1 MADKQKNTKTKM
13 DKSRIL
19 LLSALF
25 LVVIAG
31 IVFALFALK
40 KNHESKQFGG
50 AHLKAAPATIESI
63 PGIEIATEEYTKT
76 QHQENL
82 LKAQAA
88 AERSKVGS
96 SAAVPTIT
104 RPAFVGD
111 SAGFLAGQSARAGCS
126 PEETKRA
133 KLAGVSPSE
142 LHCKGCTAKDL
153 QAFYTA
159 AELRQAGYSP
169 ADLKV
174 AAYSEEELKE
184 AGYHA
189 KELLAAGY
197 AAKQLA
203 ESGYSVTDLKQAGV
217 GLDEFSKLGIS
228 PDALRAAGFTADELL
243 KAGYP
248 VADLK
253 KIGYSAQE
261 IKNAGGSI
269 QALSDAGF
277 SPLNLAEAGAT
288 DQELAKAHILPD
300 TIKSLR
306 AELAARDAMPT
317 DCRLESLTKARVKG
331 IPVTAFA
338 KLKCDAATLKAA
350 GYTAEQLKAAG
361 YTAAQLKAAGYTAA
375 ELKAAGYS
383 AAELKVAGFN
393 AKDLKAAGFS
403 AADLKAAGFSAQ
415 ELKDAAYSAD
425 DLKKAGFSSGDLR
438 QAGHT
443 AEDLLKSGFSPSE
456 LRAAGYTVEQLKAG
470 GVNPKDMK
478 SAGFTDGELV
488 RAGFPPEEV
497 NPPPPPPP
505 VITTVVEAP
514 KPAEAQSTIANNPNE
529 KNILTLTPTSAP
541 SKVYDPSDPEQ
552 VLARLQK
559 RQAAQVS
566 GEQQAEAL
574 QQIQTSM
581 TTQATE
587 LFSSWNPPPA
597 QQYVAGEKVNVLEA
611 GQQRGAGSRGERGG
625 RLNAS
630 EQEIQNTNVVKA
642 GSVMFA
648 VLDTGI
654 NSDEVSPI
662 LATIVQGPLKGAR
675 LLGQFSRTDQ
685 KVLLSFST
693 MSLQVL
699 PTSISINAVA
709 IDPDTARTAV
719 SSSVNNH
726 YLLRYGTL
734 FGSAFLSGFA
744 SAVAQ
749 SGATVVPQ
757 NNANA
762 IITQPPLDTKDK
774 VAMALGSVGTQYS
787 AEMGKNFTTPPTVKV
802 DSGTALG
809 ILFMA
814 DLAVPNEVPVKEEKF
829 AQID

>member
-1 MADKQKNTKTKM
+1 MADQEKNTKTRM
-13 DKSRIL
+13 DKTRIVVL
-19 LLSALF
+19 LAVL

-40 KNHESKQFGG
+40 KHHETTQSAG
-50 AHLKAAPATIESI
+50 ARLRAAPRTIESI
-63 PGIEIATEEYTKT
+63 PGVEKATEEYTKT

-88 AERSKVGS
+88 AERAKVGS
-96 SAAVPTIT
+96 AAAVPTIT

-111 SAGFLAGQSARAGCS
+111 SSDFLANQSARVGCS
-126 PEETKRA
+126 PEEIKRA
-133 KLAGVSPSE
+133 KLAGVSASE

-169 ADLKV
+169 ADLKL

-184 AGYHA
+184 AGYPV
-189 KELLAAGY
+189 KDLLAAGY
-197 AAKQLA
+197 APKQLA
-203 ESGYSVTDLKQAGV
+203 EAGYSVTDLKQAGV
-217 GLDEFSKLGIS
+217 GLDTLSKLGIS
-228 PDALRAAGFTADELL
+228 PDALRAAGFTAEELL
-243 KAGYP
+243 KAGYS

-253 KIGYSAQE
+253 KMGYGAQE
-261 IKNAGGSI
+261 VKNAGGSI
-269 QALSDAGF
+269 HALSDAGF
-277 SPLNLAEAGAT
+277 SPMELAEAGAT
-288 DQELAKAHILPD
+288 DHELAQANILPD

-317 DCRLESLTKARVKG
+317 DCKLESLTKARVKG
-331 IPVTAFA
+331 IPVAAFA

-350 GYTAEQLKAAG
+350 GYTAAQLKAAG
-361 YTAAQLKAAGYTAA
+361 YTVAQLKAAGYTPTELKTAGYTAA
-375 ELKAAGYS
+375 ELKAAGFNAKDLNAAGFS
-383 AAELKVAGFN
+383 AAELKV
-393 AKDLKAAGFS
+393 
-403 AADLKAAGFSAQ
+403 AGFSAQ
-415 ELKDAAYSAD
+415 ELKDAGYSAE

-438 QAGHT
+438 QAGYT
-443 AEDLLKSGFSPSE
+443 AADLLKAGFSPSE
-456 LRAAGYTVEQLKAG
+456 LRAAGYTAEQLKAG

-488 RAGFPPEEV
+488 RAGFLPEEV
-497 NPPPPPPP
+497 TPPPPP
-505 VITTVVEAP
+505 VVTVVEAP
-514 KPAEAQSTIANNPNE
+514 KPAEVQPPMANPNE
-529 KNILTLTPTSAP
+529 KNTLTITPAPAP
-541 SKVYDPSDPEQ
+541 SKVYDASDPEQ
-552 VLARLQK
+552 VLERLQK

-566 GEQQAEAL
+566 GEQKAEAL

-597 QQYVAGEKVNVLEA
+597 QQYVAGEKVEALEA
-611 GQQRGAGSRGERGG
+611 GQQRGGSRGRDERGG
-625 RLNAS
+625 RWNAN
-630 EQEIQNTNVVKA
+630 EREIQNTNIVKA

-693 MSLQVL
+693 MSLPVL
-699 PTSISINAVA
+699 PTSIPINAVA

-814 DLAVPNEVPVKEEKF
+814 DLAMPSEVSVREEKF